1 MEVAAGSFGGGSSL
15 DAALRVT
22 DVETLRRLAREVQ
35 DYVIPSGD
43 RIRLEEEWGV
53 GGGRSKKG
61 ERERQTW
68 EDTQPT
74 IVTALACVC
83 NT

>member
-22 DVETLRRLAREVQ
+22 DVETLRRLTREVQ

-53 GGGRSKKG
+53 GGGRSKK
-61 ERERQTW
+61 RERQTW

>member
-22 DVETLRRLAREVQ
+22 DVETLRRLTREVQ
-35 DYVIPSGD
+35 DYVIPPGD
-43 RIRLEEEWGV
+43 RIRGGMGSGGREEE
-53 GGGRSKKG
+53 KG
-61 ERERQTW
+61 RERQTW

-74 IVTALACVC
+74 IVTALACAC